1 MQIQKYHLDKYISM
15 ILNKRAYLNQ
25 GTSNSNILNYT
36 QNSKTNDQN
45 IAISIYLEH
54 VTDHRKILAEQWILC
69 LKNYQVTNQQCGKFC
84 QLENFSLCCL
94 LTKSPL
100 YQNFIVKQSSLKNY
114 QLQII
119 IDHNG
124 KNQNLELYKCYHLN
138 MQQNLGIIAR
148 FHQHLN
154 LTQEINKQRS
164 LSFQEQTVIPKQNNK
179 LTRFNSEQIQTPEK
193 KVFMYFFEEDVTF
206 LIDETQVER
215 VMSQNSD
222 SDFMIQTIDDETDV
236 TEWQVIDHKQL
247 LSKNQK
253 KMLDDLKQIRD
264 HFNFKSKHSHQI
276 QMTIGFIQQ

>member
-1 MQIQKYHLDKYISM
+1 MQIQKYNLDKYISM
-15 ILNKRAYLNQ
+15 ILNKRANLNQ
-25 GTSNSNILNYT
+25 CGSNSNILNYT
-36 QNSKTNDQN
+36 QNSKTSDLD
-45 IAISIYLEH
+45 IAISIYLVH

-69 LKNYQVTNQQCGKFC
+69 LKNDLVMNQQCGKIC
-84 QLENFSLCCL
+84 QQENISLCCM

-138 MQQNLGIIAR
+138 VHQNLGIVAR

-154 LTQEINKQRS
+154 LSQEMSKQRS
-164 LSFQEQTVIPKQNNK
+164 LSFQEQTLIPKQNNK

-193 KVFMYFFEEDVTF
+193 KVFMYLFEEDVTF
-206 LIDETQVER
+206 LIDENQVER

-247 LSKNQK
+247 LSKSQK
-253 KMLDDLKQIRD
+253 KMLEDLKLMREN
-264 HFNFKSKHSHQI
+264 FNYKSKHSHQI
-276 QMTIGFIQQ
+276 KKILEFMVQ